1 MDHDNAKTL
10 IWLDDSLRWANGEG
24 RPKLVSLL
32 TRVREDVS
40 FDLETTNAA
49 KSPSLRR
56 RHPDALPSAVDKNAG
71 NGRG

>member
-49 KSPSLRR
+49 KSPLR
-56 RHPDALPSAVDKNAG
+56 RHPDALLSAVDKNAG